1 MNVRASMSGVMVV
14 AVLAGLTA
22 TNAVA
27 QDGRAAPITLAGL
40 SSTDRTPKSVPPPP
54 PPSPPPQATFD
65 VVDPALVGTW
75 EIMVTKRGGRQARW
89 IWQITGD
96 GAYKFHAEPFGAAPP
111 HEGTMTAANG
121 QWTLHALKGLRN
133 WSDGGSYE
141 LHDTI
146 AVITGKLGT
155 GAWKRSFE

>member
-1 MNVRASMSGVMVV
+1 MYLRNLFSGLAIV
-14 AVLAGLTA
+14 AMLAGLIA
-22 TNAVA
+22 TKASA
-27 QDGRAAPITLAGL
+27 EDDRAAPIVLAGL
-40 SSTDRTPKSVPPPP
+40 SSTDRTPKPVSPQPPPLS
-54 PPSPPPQATFD
+54 PSFD

-75 EIMVTKRGGRQARW
+75 EIMVTKRGGRQSRW

-96 GAYKFHAEPFGAAPP
+96 GTYRFHAEPFGAAQP
-111 HEGTMTAANG
+111 HEGTMTAASG
-121 QWTLHALKGLRN
+121 HWTLHALKGLRN

-155 GAWKRSFE
+155 GAWKRSEE

>member
-1 MNVRASMSGVMVV
+1 MKMRALISRAMVV
-14 AVLAGLTA
+14 AALAGLVATTA
-22 TNAVA
+22 AAEEN
-27 QDGRAAPITLAGL
+27 RAAPIHLAGL
-40 SSTDRTPKSVPPPP
+40 SSTDRTPQVVPRSPPP
-54 PPSPPPQATFD
+54 PPSATFD
-65 VVDPALVGTW
+65 MVDPALVGTW
-75 EIMVTKRGGRQARW
+75 EIMVAKRGGRQSRW

-96 GAYKFHAEPFGAAPP
+96 GTYKFHAEPFGAAQP

-121 QWTLHALKGLRN
+121 HWTLHALKGLRN

-155 GAWKRSFE
+155 GAWKRSEE